1 MAKCR
6 ESPPTHAT
14 SGPGEGDLVLA
25 LQAFLHATLPAPGL
39 RAWWLLTSFLS
50 HDLATT
56 PSSFSVFSPILSFG
70 LVLLCLPSTCSLAPL
85 SIEKTG
91 TRNSPVSRKLLRWGH
106 STRSPLRSL
115 LGRRWL
121 FLETKCLCLL
131 LWRFCVGELLWV
143 RRMGCPKAVPV
154 SAPVTCAESSSD
166 TVIRGSLFSERLSS
180 LDPGFRGPRETAV
193 GFKSEFLPASLCQRG
208 HTRIHANVFSLLI
221 WGFG

>member
-1 MAKCR
+1 MEKRPWRMSALLVFMAKCR

-56 PSSFSVFSPILSFG
+56 PSSFSDFSPILSFG

-121 FLETKCLCLL
+121 FLETKCLFIVVEILR
-131 LWRFCVGELLWV
+131 WRAPLGEKDGLSKS
-143 RRMGCPKAVPV
+143 CPSL
-154 SAPVTCAESSSD
+154 SACD
-166 TVIRGSLFSERLSS
+166 
-180 LDPGFRGPRETAV
+180 
-193 GFKSEFLPASLCQRG
+193 LC
-208 HTRIHANVFSLLI
+208 
-221 WGFG
+221 